1 MPKTG
6 KKELIVEG
14 IAVRGE
20 VEIQLEAT
28 LYSRI
33 QEIPTHLV
41 ATEEEGKHQGDTG
54 DPMEQME
61 EHHRDKD
68 SQVGAKEDQ
77 TNILTAKWH

>member
-33 QEIPTHLV
+33 QEIPTHLA

-54 DPMEQME
+54 DPMEPME

-68 SQVGAKEDQ
+68 SQVGAREDQ
-77 TNILTAKWH
+77 INTLTAKWH